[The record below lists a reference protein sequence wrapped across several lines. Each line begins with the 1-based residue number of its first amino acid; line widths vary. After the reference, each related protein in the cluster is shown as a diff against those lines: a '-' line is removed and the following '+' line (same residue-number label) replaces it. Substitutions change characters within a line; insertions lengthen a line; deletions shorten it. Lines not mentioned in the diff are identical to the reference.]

1 MKKIFAIV
9 IIFAMLFSLCSCNLS
24 WLIGGNVDWDAHQKV
39 DTVYYGVGVH
49 IEELNNT
56 CVFIPKIGHVSMPRT
71 KDGEYPEFDVG
82 DLIEIR
88 FAFGSDLSI
97 LECFPARF
105 AADAKDV
112 KVKKANIGLKVVD
125 YKTVVTVD
133 IPEGL
138 DVGVGDGIILIIKS
152 VENEEST
159 EVNYADCIVVE
170 DVEEGRMT
178 LSIDED
184 PTEIIW
190 AMMTWETRF
199 VKSN

>member
-71 KDGEYPEFDVG
+71 VDGEYPEFGEG
-82 DLIEIR
+82 DLVEIR
-88 FAFGSDLSI
+88 FAFGADLSI
-97 LECFPARF
+97 MECFPARF

-112 KVKKANIGLKVVD
+112 KVKKANIGLEVVD

-138 DVGVGDGIILIIKS
+138 DVSVGDGIILMIKS
-152 VENEEST
+152 VENEESN

>member
-1 MKKIFAIV
+1 MKKMLSLGILFV
-9 IIFAMLFSLCSCNLS
+9 MLFSLCSCNLS
-24 WLIGGNVDWDAHQKV
+24 WLIFGDVDWDAHQKV

-49 IEELNNT
+49 IEELDNT
-56 CVFIPKIGHVSMPRT
+56 CVFIPEVGHVAMPRT
-71 KDGEYPEFDVG
+71 NDGEYPEFDVG

-112 KVKKANIGLKVVD
+112 RVKKANVGLEVVD
-125 YKTVVTVD
+125 YKTVITVD

-138 DVGVGDGIILIIKS
+138 DVSARDRLVLKMQYGEEKDFLEKNYAYCN
-152 VENEEST
+152 VEAVEES
-159 EVNYADCIVVE
+159 
-170 DVEEGRMT
+170 RMT
-178 LSIDED
+178 LSIDAD
-184 PTEIIW
+184 PAEIISV
-190 AMMTWETRF
+190 MMTWETRF

>member
-1 MKKIFAIV
+1 MKKILSLGILFV
-9 IIFAMLFSLCSCNLS
+9 MLFSLCSCNLS
-24 WLIGGNVDWDAHQKV
+24 WLIFGDVDWDAHQKV

-49 IEELNNT
+49 IEELDNT
-56 CVFIPKIGHVSMPRT
+56 CVFIPEVGHVSMPRT
-71 KDGEYPEFDVG
+71 NDGEYPEFDVG

-112 KVKKANIGLKVVD
+112 KVKKANIGLEVVD
-125 YKTVVTVD
+125 YKTLITVD

-138 DVGVGDGIILIIKS
+138 DVSVGDGIILMTKC
-152 VENEEST
+152 VEDEESI
-159 EVNYADCIVVE
+159 EVNYADCIVVVAVN
-170 DVEEGRMT
+170 DGRMT

-199 VKSN
+199 VKNN

>member
-1 MKKIFAIV
+1 MKKILGLV
-9 IIFAMLFSLCSCNLS
+9 ILSVMLFSLCSCNLS
-24 WLIGGNVDWDAHQKV
+24 WLIFGDVDWDAHQKV

-49 IEELNNT
+49 IEELDNT
-56 CVFIPKIGHVSMPRT
+56 CVFIPEVGHVSMPRT
-71 KDGEYPEFDVG
+71 NDGEYPEFDVG

-112 KVKKANIGLKVVD
+112 KVKKANVGFEISDGIPRF
-125 YKTVVTVD
+125 TVD

-138 DVGVGDGIILIIKS
+138 EVSARDRLVLKMKYGEEKDFLEKNYAYCN
-152 VENEEST
+152 VEAVEES
-159 EVNYADCIVVE
+159 
-170 DVEEGRMT
+170 RMT
-178 LSIDED
+178 LSIDAD
-184 PTEIIW
+184 PAEIISV
-190 AMMTWETRF
+190 MMTWETRF